1 MRAKFSDCGAWCS
14 GGRLNGRKKRAKI
27 GDILGPVVAA
37 GRLACEACGIARRAA
52 KCVPSLA
59 TVALGVQV
67 VA

>member
-1 MRAKFSDCGAWCS
+1 MAASIAFGVTF
-14 GGRLNGRKKRAKI
+14 GGRG
-27 GDILGPVVAA
+27 ILGPAAAGGIPGPVVAA
-37 GRLACEACGIARRAA
+37 GCLACEACGIARRAA